1 MNRRYNKISAK
12 IIREK
17 FNDKRKIE
25 CPVSAEELQIDKDVH
40 PGGDIFKTEDG
51 DFIDLELQESDF
63 DEEELVKYVELAED
77 IYEKHHK
84 AVSIYIICPDNI
96 DVRVREFTIKSEA
109 EFTIK
114 LAKVEENPAE
124 DILNHIKSKIMKG
137 EILNEDDIDALENSP
152 MIYKRKERHDHRVEV
167 FKILNRILH

>member
-51 DFIDLELQESDF
+51 EFVESDYL
-63 DEEELVKYVELAED
+63 DVTGR
-77 IYEKHHK
+77 IHHQ
-84 AVSIYIICPDNI
+84 
-96 DVRVREFTIKSEA
+96 T
-109 EFTIK
+109 
-114 LAKVEENPAE
+114 
-124 DILNHIKSKIMKG
+124 G
-137 EILNEDDIDALENSP
+137 ES
-152 MIYKRKERHDHRVEV
+152 
-167 FKILNRILH
+167 